1 MSQFKIEIKWAFTF
15 AAMSLVW
22 MFLEK
27 ITGLH
32 STHIDKHMYY
42 TNLIAIPAIL
52 IYVLALLDKRKNDYG
67 GTMTYRQGLMTG
79 LIITLIIALLS
90 PLTQLITSRVITPEY
105 FPNAIAYAVEN
116 GLQTPDEAE
125 AFFNLPNYMIQ
136 AIVGALIMGAL
147 TTLIVA
153 IFTRK
158 K

>member
-1 MSQFKIEIKWAFTF
+1 MSQFKIEIKWALIF
-15 AAMSLVW
+15 AAMTLVW

-27 ITGLH
+27 ISGLH

-42 TNLIAIPAIL
+42 TNLVAIPAII
-52 IYVLALLDKRKNDYG
+52 IYALALLDKRKNYYEG
-67 GTMTYRQGLMTG
+67 IMTYQQGLMTG
-79 LIITLIIALLS
+79 LVITLIIALLS
-90 PLTQLITSRVITPEY
+90 PLTQLITTQIITPEY

-116 GLQTPDEAE
+116 GLQTQEEAE
-125 AFFNLPNYMIQ
+125 AFFNQQNYMVQ
-136 AIVGALIMGAL
+136 AVVGALIMGTL

>member
-1 MSQFKIEIKWAFTF
+1 MSQFKIEIKWALIF
-15 AAMSLVW
+15 AAMTLLW

-27 ITGLH
+27 MTGLH
-32 STHIDKHMYY
+32 STHIDKHVYY
-42 TNLIAIPAIL
+42 TNLVAIPAII
-52 IYVLALLDKRKNDYG
+52 IYVLALLDKRKNHYG

-79 LIITLIIALLS
+79 LVITLIIALLS
-90 PLTQLITSRVITPEY
+90 PLTQFLITGVITTEY

-116 GLQTPDEAE
+116 GLQTQEEAE
-125 AFFNLPNYMIQ
+125 AFFNQRNYTVQ
-136 AIVGALIMGAL
+136 AVVGALIMGTL